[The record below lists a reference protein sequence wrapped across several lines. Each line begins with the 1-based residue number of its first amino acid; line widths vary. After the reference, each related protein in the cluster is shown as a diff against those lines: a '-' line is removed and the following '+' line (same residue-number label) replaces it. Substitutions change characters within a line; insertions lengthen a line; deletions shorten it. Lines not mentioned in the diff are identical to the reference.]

1 VVAGGNLSKDELRDF
16 SLTLLKLDELF
27 GIDGHFANMFNLYEP
42 FNNTKDLLFRVR
54 YNITKN

>member
-1 VVAGGNLSKDELRDF
+1 VVARRSRSEDESRDI

-27 GIDGHFANMFNLYEP
+27 GIDGQYKNMFNLYKP

-54 YNITKN
+54 